1 MLSKRKC
8 QTPDIFQ
15 MVIANSDMPKVEQYQ
30 EANAKYEGK
39 EKRLK
44 S

>member
-1 MLSKRKC
+1 MMKVNSGLSN
-8 QTPDIFQ
+8 IFQ
-15 MVIANSDMPKVEQYQ
+15 MVIANSYMPKVEQYQ

>member
-1 MLSKRKC
+1 MMKVNSGLSN
-8 QTPDIFQ
+8 IFQ